1 MDPIALDTVKRG
13 RTADEVVLESVL
25 ADPRSDCLAITRD
38 NVHVVA
44 LPSRQTI
51 ETLVV
56 AFLTKIKAKQSASAE
71 GNQVYNAL
79 LKGIAETTK
88 EHWIIVPD
96 GRLHLLPFDAL
107 QDKNRQYLVNSHTI
121 TYAPSASAVY
131 LMNSDPL
138 LRRPSKYSLLAVGG
152 IPYDQR
158 PDVSKLAVTA
168 GYVRGGLSE
177 LPGSKQE
184 VLAAIAALHSRS
196 NTLLLG
202 SAGTESAFKH
212 AH

>member
-13 RTADEVVLESVL
+13 LSADEVVLEYVL
-25 ADPRSDCLAITRD
+25 ADPRSYCLAITRD

-71 GNQVYNAL
+71 ANQVYDAL
-79 LKGIAETTK
+79 LQDIAETAK
-88 EHWIIVPD
+88 QHWIIVPD

-107 QDKNRQYLVNSHTI
+107 RGKNGQYLVYSHTI
-121 TYAPSASAVY
+121 TYAPSASSVS
-131 LMNSDPL
+131 LMNSYPL
-138 LRRPSKYSLLAVGG
+138 LRRPYKYSLLAVGG

-168 GYVRGGLSE
+168 GYVRRCLCAW
-177 LPGSKQE
+177 PRPKQ
-184 VLAAIAALHSRS
+184 
-196 NTLLLG
+196 
-202 SAGTESAFKH
+202 
-212 AH
+212 